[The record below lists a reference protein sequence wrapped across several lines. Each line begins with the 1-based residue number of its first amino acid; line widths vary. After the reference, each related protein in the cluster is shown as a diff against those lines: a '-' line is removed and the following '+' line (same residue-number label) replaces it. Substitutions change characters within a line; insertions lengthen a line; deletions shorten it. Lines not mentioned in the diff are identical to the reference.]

1 MNQLLSILLNLRLM
15 LSRIIYF
22 VIILTFVSV
31 NALNGDDELTFFKQ
45 RIEPVLEQHCYS
57 CHSAAADSIKGGLRL
72 DTKSTIRRGGE
83 SGPAVVPGNVD
94 ESLLITALRYE
105 GLEMPPKEQLP
116 NEVID
121 DFIKWIEAGAVDSR
135 LVAKSEAQRR
145 EKAKS
150 HWAFQPIERPV
161 VPTIKNQWIRN
172 EIDQFVLS
180 KLQDEDVEPSPEADP
195 RTLIRRLFLDL
206 IGLPPTPQQVQAFLD
221 DPGEENYQKTVSDLL
236 DSPHYGERWGRY
248 WLDMARYADSNGYE
262 ADLPRPHAWRW
273 RDWVI
278 NSLNQ
283 GMPFDQFTI
292 EQLAGDLL
300 PNSGL
305 EQRVAT
311 GFNRNTLVNTEG
323 GVDREEDRVKRTVDR
338 TNTVGKVWLGLT
350 LGCTQCHSHKYDPIT
365 QHEYYSMYAFFN
377 SMAEPDIP
385 APTPQQVAEFEV
397 ELARHEKQHQQKLRA
412 VRDYRSDSMSQWEKQ
427 LRKQLNP
434 DTQTDPDCVKNQS
447 DKTWDIVN
455 PLSLSAT
462 SGSQFFVEDDLAV
475 FVKGPNDQEDT
486 YTIVSETRL
495 SAITAI
501 RLEVL
506 ADDRLGAKGPGL
518 AGNGNF
524 VLSSLRVYVEPVS
537 DNDARNMGQRIRLKN
552 ARADFSQGGRQVTS
566 VIGDDPA
573 DGWAIYPD
581 VGVDHYA
588 VFELREVINAVGGDE
603 PVRITIQ
610 MDHQTHKDHNI
621 GKFRLSFTT
630 HKHPVPDGLA
640 TTAFSDLLASDV
652 DTRRGEDVIRLVK
665 YFDYHEAELDKL
677 IAAVKT
683 HEETYPRSPLME
695 IKAQVVMEMPNP
707 RTTQVHIRGSFLD
720 KGDQVTRKTPAIL
733 PEIKT
738 GTGEPSRL
746 DLAKWLVSSE
756 NPLTARVTVN
766 RIWQQHFGRGI
777 VVSDDDFG
785 TQGELPTHPQ
795 LLDWLAAEFRETGW
809 NMKRLHRLIVTSA
822 TWRQSSFA
830 RPNLGQRDPYNSW
843 LARQNRL
850 RVEAEIIR
858 DLALSASGLIYHKIG
873 GRSVYPPQPA
883 DLVKL
888 GFQTSLSW
896 PENKDQNRY
905 RRGMYTFFQRT
916 VPYPMLIEFD
926 AADSNA
932 ACTRRERS
940 NTPLQALTLW
950 NDPVFVECAQ
960 NLATRLLKE
969 VPAVEGNAANVIE
982 RRIRLAYEL
991 CFSRP
996 PSEDELQVVGRLY
1009 KEAAGKQA
1017 VQSDPAAAFAIAR
1030 VLLNLDE
1037 FITRE

>member
-1 MNQLLSILLNLRLM
+1 M
-15 LSRIIYF
+15 LS
-22 VIILTFVSV
+22 LVSMSLLK
-31 NALNGDDELTFFKQ
+31 ADEKLLFFKQ
-45 RIEPVLEQHCYS
+45 RIEPVLEEHCYS
-57 CHSAAADSIKGGLRL
+57 CHSAAANSIKGGLRL
-72 DTKSTIRRGGE
+72 DTRSAIRRGGE
-83 SGPAVVPGNVD
+83 SGPAVVPGKVE
-94 ESLLITALRYE
+94 ESLLLAALRYE
-105 GLEMPPKEQLP
+105 GLEMPPNAQLP
-116 NEVID
+116 NEVIQ
-121 DFIKWIEAGAVDSR
+121 DFIKWIESGAVDSR
-135 LVAKSEAQRR
+135 LVAKSEAERR

-150 HWAFQPIERPV
+150 HWAFQRIERPV
-161 VPTIKNQWIRN
+161 VPASNSRWIRN
-172 EIDQFVLS
+172 DVDQFILS
-180 KLQDEDVEPSPEADP
+180 KLRAEEVKPSPEADP

-206 IGLPPTPQQVQAFLD
+206 IGLPPTPQETQAFLD
-221 DPGEENYQKTVSDLL
+221 DPSEANYQKTVSDLL
-236 DSPHYGERWGRY
+236 GSPHYGERWGRY

-262 ADLPRPHAWRW
+262 ADRPRPHAWRW

-278 NSLNQ
+278 NSLNDS
-283 GMPFDQFTI
+283 MPFDQFTI

-300 PNSGL
+300 PNATL

-365 QHEYYSMYAFFN
+365 QHEYYGMYAFFN
-377 SMAEPDIP
+377 SLAEPDIP
-385 APTPQQVAEFEV
+385 APTPEQLSEFEI
-397 ELARHEKQHQQKLRA
+397 EFARHQARHQQNLHA
-412 VRDYRSDSMSQWEKQ
+412 VRDYRSEKMSQWEQ
-427 LRKQLNP
+427 DLSEQLNSAIEA
-434 DTQTDPDCVKNQS
+434 DPDRVDNRF
-447 DKTWDIVN
+447 DKTWELVN

-486 YTIVSETRL
+486 YTIVTETSL
-495 SAITAI
+495 SGITAI

-506 ADDRLGAKGPGL
+506 ADERLAAKGPGL

-537 DNDARNMGQRIRLKN
+537 DNDDRNMGQRIRLKT

-588 VFELREVINAVGGDE
+588 VFELREKINPVGDSE

-630 HKHPVPDGLA
+630 HKHPVPDGLE
-640 TTAFSDLLASDV
+640 TTAFSDLLSSDIN
-652 DTRRGEDVIRLVK
+652 TRRGEDVIRLVK
-665 YFDYHEAELDKL
+665 YFGYRETELDKL
-677 IAAVKT
+677 IDAVKS
-683 HEETYPRSPLME
+683 HQESFPRSPKIE

-707 RTTQVHIRGSFLD
+707 RTTQVHVRGSFLD
-720 KGDQVTRKTPAIL
+720 KGDLVTRTTPSIL
-733 PEIKT
+733 PELVT
-738 GTGEPSRL
+738 GNREPSRL
-746 DLAKWLVSSE
+746 DLARWLVSSE
-756 NPLTARVTVN
+756 NPLTARVIVN

-785 TQGELPTHPQ
+785 TQGEPPTHPE

-809 NMKRLHRLIVTSA
+809 NMKQLHRLIVTSA
-822 TWRQSSFA
+822 TWRQSSFS
-830 RPNLGQRDPYNSW
+830 RPELKERDPYNSW

-858 DLALSASGLIYHKIG
+858 DMALSASGLIFHKIG

-896 PENKDQNRY
+896 PENQDQNRY
-905 RRGMYTFFQRT
+905 RRGIYTFFQRT

-960 NLATRLLKE
+960 HLGARLLKE
-969 VPAVEGNAANVIE
+969 VPADGDNAVNVIE
-982 RRIRLAYEL
+982 KRIRLAYEL

-996 PSEDELQVVGRLY
+996 PSKEELQVVGRLY
-1009 KEAAGKQA
+1009 KEAADKDG
-1017 VQSDPAAAFAIAR
+1017 VQTDLVAAFAVAR

>member
-1 MNQLLSILLNLRLM
+1 M
-15 LSRIIYF
+15 LSLISMS
-22 VIILTFVSV
+22 LLK
-31 NALNGDDELTFFKQ
+31 ADEKLLFFKQ
-45 RIEPVLEQHCYS
+45 RIEPVLEEHCYS
-57 CHSAAADSIKGGLRL
+57 CHSAAANSIKGGLRL
-72 DTKSTIRRGGE
+72 DTRSAIRRGGE
-83 SGPAVVPGNVD
+83 SGPAVVPGKVE
-94 ESLLITALRYE
+94 ESLLLAALRYE
-105 GLEMPPKEQLP
+105 GLEMPPNAKLP
-116 NEVID
+116 NEVIQ
-121 DFIKWIEAGAVDSR
+121 DFIKWIESGAVDSR
-135 LVAKSEAQRR
+135 LVAKSEAERR

-150 HWAFQPIERPV
+150 HWAFQRIERPV
-161 VPTIKNQWIRN
+161 VPASNSRWIRN
-172 EIDQFVLS
+172 DVDQFILS
-180 KLQDEDVEPSPEADP
+180 KLRAEEVKPSPEADP

-206 IGLPPTPQQVQAFLD
+206 IGLPPTPQETQAFLD
-221 DPGEENYQKTVSDLL
+221 DPSEANYQKTVSDLL
-236 DSPHYGERWGRY
+236 GSPHYGERWGRY

-262 ADLPRPHAWRW
+262 ADRPRPHAWRW

-278 NSLNQ
+278 NSLNDS
-283 GMPFDQFTI
+283 MPFDQFTI

-300 PNSGL
+300 PNATL

-365 QHEYYSMYAFFN
+365 QHEYYGMYAFFN
-377 SMAEPDIP
+377 SLAEPDIP
-385 APTPQQVAEFEV
+385 APTPEQLADFEIEF
-397 ELARHEKQHQQKLRA
+397 ARHQAQHQQNLHA
-412 VRDYRSDSMSQWEKQ
+412 VRDYRSEKMSQWEQ
-427 LRKQLNP
+427 DLSEQLNSAIEA
-434 DTQTDPDCVKNQS
+434 DPDRVDNRF
-447 DKTWDIVN
+447 DKTWELVN

-486 YTIVSETRL
+486 YTIVTETSL
-495 SAITAI
+495 SGITAI

-506 ADDRLGAKGPGL
+506 ADERLAAKGPGL

-537 DNDARNMGQRIRLKN
+537 DNDDRNMGQRIRLKT

-588 VFELREVINAVGGDE
+588 VFELREKINSVGDSE

-621 GKFRLSFTT
+621 GKFRLSFST
-630 HKHPVPDGLA
+630 HKHPVPDGLE
-640 TTAFSDLLASDV
+640 TTAFSDLLSSDIN
-652 DTRRGEDVIRLVK
+652 TRRGEDVIRLVK
-665 YFDYHEAELDKL
+665 YFGYRETELDKL
-677 IAAVKT
+677 IDAVKS
-683 HEETYPRSPLME
+683 HQESFPRSPKIE

-707 RTTQVHIRGSFLD
+707 RTTQVHVRGSFLD
-720 KGDQVTRKTPAIL
+720 KGDLVTRTTPSIL
-733 PEIKT
+733 PELVT
-738 GTGEPSRL
+738 GNREPSRL

-756 NPLTARVTVN
+756 NPLTARVIVN

-785 TQGELPTHPQ
+785 TQGEPPTHPE

-809 NMKRLHRLIVTSA
+809 NMKQLHRLIVTSA
-822 TWRQSSFA
+822 TWRQSSFS
-830 RPNLGQRDPYNSW
+830 RPELKERDPYNSW

-858 DLALSASGLIYHKIG
+858 DMALSASGLIFHKIG

-896 PENKDQNRY
+896 PENQDQNRY
-905 RRGMYTFFQRT
+905 RRGIYTFFQRT

-960 NLATRLLKE
+960 HLGARLLKE
-969 VPAVEGNAANVIE
+969 VPADEDNAVNVIE
-982 RRIRLAYEL
+982 KRIRLAYEL

-996 PSEDELQVVGRLY
+996 PSKEELQVVGRLY
-1009 KEAAGKQA
+1009 KEAADKDG
-1017 VQSDPAAAFAIAR
+1017 VQTDLVAAFAVAR

>member
-1 MNQLLSILLNLRLM
+1 M
-15 LSRIIYF
+15 LSLISMS
-22 VIILTFVSV
+22 LLK
-31 NALNGDDELTFFKQ
+31 ADEKLLFFKQ
-45 RIEPVLEQHCYS
+45 RIEPVLEEHCYS
-57 CHSAAADSIKGGLRL
+57 CHSAAANSIKGGLRL
-72 DTKSTIRRGGE
+72 DTRSAIRRGGE
-83 SGPAVVPGNVD
+83 SGPAVVPGKVE
-94 ESLLITALRYE
+94 ESLLLAALRYE
-105 GLEMPPKEQLP
+105 GLEMPPNAKLP
-116 NEVID
+116 NEVIQ
-121 DFIKWIEAGAVDSR
+121 DFIKWIESGAVDSR
-135 LVAKSEAQRR
+135 LVAKSEAERR

-150 HWAFQPIERPV
+150 HWAFQRIERPV
-161 VPTIKNQWIRN
+161 VPASNSRWIRN
-172 EIDQFVLS
+172 DVDQFILS
-180 KLQDEDVEPSPEADP
+180 KLRAEEVKPSPEADP
-195 RTLIRRLFLDL
+195 RTLIRRLFMDL
-206 IGLPPTPQQVQAFLD
+206 IGLPPTPQETQAFLD
-221 DPGEENYQKTVSDLL
+221 DPSEANYQKTVSDLL
-236 DSPHYGERWGRY
+236 GSPHYGERWGRY

-262 ADLPRPHAWRW
+262 ADRPRPHAWRW

-278 NSLNQ
+278 NSLNDS
-283 GMPFDQFTI
+283 MPFDQFTI

-300 PNSGL
+300 PNATL

-365 QHEYYSMYAFFN
+365 QHEYYGMYAFFN
-377 SMAEPDIP
+377 SLAEPDIP
-385 APTPQQVAEFEV
+385 APTPEQLADFEIEF
-397 ELARHEKQHQQKLRA
+397 ARHQAQHQQNLHA
-412 VRDYRSDSMSQWEKQ
+412 VRDYRSEKMSQWEQ
-427 LRKQLNP
+427 DLSEQLNSAIEA
-434 DTQTDPDCVKNQS
+434 DPARVDNRF
-447 DKTWDIVN
+447 DKTWELVN

-486 YTIVSETRL
+486 YTIVTETSL
-495 SAITAI
+495 SGITAI

-506 ADDRLGAKGPGL
+506 ADERLAAKGPGL

-537 DNDARNMGQRIRLKN
+537 DNDDRNMGQRIRLKT

-588 VFELREVINAVGGDE
+588 VFELREKINSVGDSE

-630 HKHPVPDGLA
+630 HKHPVPDGLE
-640 TTAFSDLLASDV
+640 TTAFSDLLSSDIN
-652 DTRRGEDVIRLVK
+652 TRRGEDVIRLVK
-665 YFDYHEAELDKL
+665 YFGYRETELDKL
-677 IAAVKT
+677 IDAVKS
-683 HEETYPRSPLME
+683 HQESFPRSPKIE

-707 RTTQVHIRGSFLD
+707 RTTQVHVRGSFLD
-720 KGDQVTRKTPAIL
+720 KGDLVTRTTPSIL
-733 PEIKT
+733 PELVT
-738 GTGEPSRL
+738 GNREPSRL

-756 NPLTARVTVN
+756 NPLTARVIVN

-785 TQGELPTHPQ
+785 TQGEPPTHPE

-809 NMKRLHRLIVTSA
+809 NMKQLHRLIVTSA
-822 TWRQSSFA
+822 TWRQSSFS
-830 RPNLGQRDPYNSW
+830 RPELKERDPYNSW

-858 DLALSASGLIYHKIG
+858 DMALSASGLIFHKIG

-896 PENKDQNRY
+896 PENQDQNRY
-905 RRGMYTFFQRT
+905 RRGIYTFFQRT

-960 NLATRLLKE
+960 HLGARLLKE
-969 VPAVEGNAANVIE
+969 VPADEDNAVNVIE
-982 RRIRLAYEL
+982 KRIRLAYEL

-996 PSEDELQVVGRLY
+996 PSKEELQVVGRLY
-1009 KEAAGKQA
+1009 KEAADKDG
-1017 VQSDPAAAFAIAR
+1017 VQTDLVAAFAVAR

>member
-1 MNQLLSILLNLRLM
+1 M
-15 LSRIIYF
+15 LSLISMS
-22 VIILTFVSV
+22 LLK
-31 NALNGDDELTFFKQ
+31 ADEKLLFFKQ
-45 RIEPVLEQHCYS
+45 RIEPVLEEHCYT
-57 CHSAAADSIKGGLRL
+57 CHSAAANSIKGGLRL
-72 DTKSTIRRGGE
+72 DTRSAIRRGGE
-83 SGPAVVPGNVD
+83 SGPAVVPGKVE
-94 ESLLITALRYE
+94 ESLLLAALRYE
-105 GLEMPPKEQLP
+105 GLEMPPNAKLP
-116 NEVID
+116 NEVIQ
-121 DFIKWIEAGAVDSR
+121 DFIKWIESGAVDSR
-135 LVAKSEAQRR
+135 LVAKSEAERR

-150 HWAFQPIERPV
+150 HWAFQRIERPV
-161 VPTIKNQWIRN
+161 VPASNSRWIRN
-172 EIDQFVLS
+172 DVDQFILS
-180 KLQDEDVEPSPEADP
+180 KLRAEEVKPSPEADP

-206 IGLPPTPQQVQAFLD
+206 IGLPPTPQETQAFLD
-221 DPGEENYQKTVSDLL
+221 DPSEANYQKTVSDLL
-236 DSPHYGERWGRY
+236 GSPHYGERWGRY

-262 ADLPRPHAWRW
+262 ADRPRPHAWRW

-278 NSLNQ
+278 NSLNDS
-283 GMPFDQFTI
+283 MPFDQFTI

-300 PNSGL
+300 PNATL

-365 QHEYYSMYAFFN
+365 QHEYYGMYAFFN
-377 SMAEPDIP
+377 SLAEPDIP
-385 APTPQQVAEFEV
+385 APTPEQLSEFEI
-397 ELARHEKQHQQKLRA
+397 EFARHQARHQQNLHA
-412 VRDYRSDSMSQWEKQ
+412 VRDYRSEKMSQWEQ
-427 LRKQLNP
+427 DLSEQLNS
-434 DTQTDPDCVKNQS
+434 TIEADPDRVDNRF
-447 DKTWDIVN
+447 DKTWELVN

-486 YTIVSETRL
+486 YTIVTETSL
-495 SAITAI
+495 SGITAI

-506 ADDRLGAKGPGL
+506 ADERLAAKGPGL

-537 DNDARNMGQRIRLKN
+537 DNDDRNMGQRIRLKT

-588 VFELREVINAVGGDE
+588 VFELREKINSVGDSE

-630 HKHPVPDGLA
+630 HKHPVPDGLE
-640 TTAFSDLLASDV
+640 TTAFSDLLSSDINN
-652 DTRRGEDVIRLVK
+652 RRGEDVIRLVK
-665 YFDYHEAELDKL
+665 YFGYRETELDKL
-677 IAAVKT
+677 IDAVKS
-683 HEETYPRSPLME
+683 HQESFPRSPKIE

-707 RTTQVHIRGSFLD
+707 RTTQVHVRGSFLD
-720 KGDQVTRKTPAIL
+720 KGDLVTRTTPSIL
-733 PEIKT
+733 PELVT
-738 GTGEPSRL
+738 GNREPSRL

-756 NPLTARVTVN
+756 NPLTARVIVN

-785 TQGELPTHPQ
+785 TQGEPPTHPE

-809 NMKRLHRLIVTSA
+809 NMKQLHRLIVTSA
-822 TWRQSSFA
+822 TWRQSSFS
-830 RPNLGQRDPYNSW
+830 RPELKERDPYNSW

-858 DLALSASGLIYHKIG
+858 DMALSASGLIFHKIG

-896 PENKDQNRY
+896 PENQDQNRY
-905 RRGMYTFFQRT
+905 RRGIYTFFQRT

-960 NLATRLLKE
+960 HLGARLLKE
-969 VPAVEGNAANVIE
+969 VPADEDNAVNVIE
-982 RRIRLAYEL
+982 KRIRLAYEL

-996 PSEDELQVVGRLY
+996 PSKEELQVVGRLY
-1009 KEAAGKQA
+1009 KEAADKDG
-1017 VQSDPAAAFAIAR
+1017 VQTDLVAAFAVAR

>member
-1 MNQLLSILLNLRLM
+1 M
-15 LSRIIYF
+15 LSLISMS
-22 VIILTFVSV
+22 LLK
-31 NALNGDDELTFFKQ
+31 ADEKLLFFKQ
-45 RIEPVLEQHCYS
+45 RIEPVLEEHCYS
-57 CHSAAADSIKGGLRL
+57 CHSAAANSIKGGLRL
-72 DTKSTIRRGGE
+72 DTRSAIRRGGE
-83 SGPAVVPGNVD
+83 SGPAVVPGKVE
-94 ESLLITALRYE
+94 ESLLLAALRYE
-105 GLEMPPKEQLP
+105 GLEMPPNAQLP
-116 NEVID
+116 NEVIQ
-121 DFIKWIEAGAVDSR
+121 DFIKWIESGAVDSR
-135 LVAKSEAQRR
+135 LVAKSEAERR

-150 HWAFQPIERPV
+150 HWAFQRIERPV
-161 VPTIKNQWIRN
+161 VPASNSRWIRN
-172 EIDQFVLS
+172 DVDQFILS
-180 KLQDEDVEPSPEADP
+180 KLRAEEVKPSPEADP

-206 IGLPPTPQQVQAFLD
+206 IGLPPTPQETQAFLD
-221 DPGEENYQKTVSDLL
+221 DPSEANYQKTVSDLL
-236 DSPHYGERWGRY
+236 GSPHYGERWGRY

-262 ADLPRPHAWRW
+262 ADRPRPHAWRW

-278 NSLNQ
+278 NSLNDS
-283 GMPFDQFTI
+283 MPFDQFTI

-300 PNSGL
+300 PNATL

-365 QHEYYSMYAFFN
+365 QHEYYGMYAFFN
-377 SMAEPDIP
+377 SLAEPDIP
-385 APTPQQVAEFEV
+385 APTPEQLSEFEI
-397 ELARHEKQHQQKLRA
+397 EFARHQARHQQNLHA
-412 VRDYRSDSMSQWEKQ
+412 VRDYRSEKMSQWEQ
-427 LRKQLNP
+427 DLSEQLNSAIEA
-434 DTQTDPDCVKNQS
+434 DPDRVDNRF
-447 DKTWDIVN
+447 DKTWELVN

-486 YTIVSETRL
+486 YTIVTETSL
-495 SAITAI
+495 SGITAI

-506 ADDRLGAKGPGL
+506 ADERLAAKGPGL

-537 DNDARNMGQRIRLKN
+537 DNDDRNMGQRIRLKT

-588 VFELREVINAVGGDE
+588 VFELREKINPVGDSE

-630 HKHPVPDGLA
+630 HKHPVPDGLE
-640 TTAFSDLLASDV
+640 TTAFSDLLSSDIN
-652 DTRRGEDVIRLVK
+652 TRRGEDVIRLVK
-665 YFDYHEAELDKL
+665 YFGYRETELDKL
-677 IAAVKT
+677 IDAVKS
-683 HEETYPRSPLME
+683 HQESFPRSPKIE

-707 RTTQVHIRGSFLD
+707 RTTQVHVRGSFLD
-720 KGDQVTRKTPAIL
+720 KGDLVTRTTPSIL
-733 PEIKT
+733 PELVT
-738 GTGEPSRL
+738 GNREPSRL
-746 DLAKWLVSSE
+746 DLARWLVSSE
-756 NPLTARVTVN
+756 NPLTARVIVN

-785 TQGELPTHPQ
+785 TQGEPPTHPE

-809 NMKRLHRLIVTSA
+809 NMKQLHRLIVTSA
-822 TWRQSSFA
+822 TWRQSSFS
-830 RPNLGQRDPYNSW
+830 RPELKERDPYNSW

-858 DLALSASGLIYHKIG
+858 DMALSASGLIFHKIG

-896 PENKDQNRY
+896 PENQDQNRY
-905 RRGMYTFFQRT
+905 RRGIYTFFQRT

-960 NLATRLLKE
+960 HLGARLLKE
-969 VPAVEGNAANVIE
+969 VPADGDNAVNVIE
-982 RRIRLAYEL
+982 KRIRLAYEL

-996 PSEDELQVVGRLY
+996 PSKEELQVVGRLY
-1009 KEAAGKQA
+1009 KEAADKDG
-1017 VQSDPAAAFAIAR
+1017 VQTDLVAAFAVAR

>member
-1 MNQLLSILLNLRLM
+1 M
-15 LSRIIYF
+15 LSLISMS
-22 VIILTFVSV
+22 LLK
-31 NALNGDDELTFFKQ
+31 ADEKLLFFKQ
-45 RIEPVLEQHCYS
+45 RIEPVLEEHCYS
-57 CHSAAADSIKGGLRL
+57 CHSAAANSIKGGLRL
-72 DTKSTIRRGGE
+72 DTRSAIRRGGE
-83 SGPAVVPGNVD
+83 SGPAVVPGKVE
-94 ESLLITALRYE
+94 ESLLLAALRYE
-105 GLEMPPKEQLP
+105 GLEMPPNAKLP
-116 NEVID
+116 NEVIQ
-121 DFIKWIEAGAVDSR
+121 DFIKWIESGAVDSR
-135 LVAKSEAQRR
+135 LVAKSEAERR

-150 HWAFQPIERPV
+150 HWAFQRIERPV
-161 VPTIKNQWIRN
+161 VPASNSRWIRN
-172 EIDQFVLS
+172 DVDQFILS
-180 KLQDEDVEPSPEADP
+180 KLRAEEVKPSPEADP

-206 IGLPPTPQQVQAFLD
+206 IGLPPTPQETQAFLD
-221 DPGEENYQKTVSDLL
+221 DPSEANYQKTVSDLL
-236 DSPHYGERWGRY
+236 GSPHYGERWGRY

-262 ADLPRPHAWRW
+262 ADRPRPHAWRW

-278 NSLNQ
+278 NSLNDS
-283 GMPFDQFTI
+283 MPFDQFTI

-300 PNSGL
+300 PNATL

-365 QHEYYSMYAFFN
+365 QHEYYGMYAFFN
-377 SMAEPDIP
+377 SLAEPDIP
-385 APTPQQVAEFEV
+385 APTPEQLADFEIEF
-397 ELARHEKQHQQKLRA
+397 ARHQAQHQQNLHA
-412 VRDYRSDSMSQWEKQ
+412 VRDYRSEKMSQWEQ
-427 LRKQLNP
+427 DLSEQLNSAIEA
-434 DTQTDPDCVKNQS
+434 DPDGVDNRF
-447 DKTWDIVN
+447 DKTWELVN

-486 YTIVSETRL
+486 YTIVTETSL
-495 SAITAI
+495 SGITAI

-506 ADDRLGAKGPGL
+506 ADERLAAKGPGL

-537 DNDARNMGQRIRLKN
+537 DNDDRNMGQRIRLKT

-588 VFELREVINAVGGDE
+588 VFELREKINSVGDSE

-630 HKHPVPDGLA
+630 HKHPVPDGLE
-640 TTAFSDLLASDV
+640 TTAFSDLLSSDINN
-652 DTRRGEDVIRLVK
+652 RRGEDVIRLVK
-665 YFDYHEAELDKL
+665 YFGYRETELDKL
-677 IAAVKT
+677 IDAVKS
-683 HEETYPRSPLME
+683 HQESFPRSPKIE

-707 RTTQVHIRGSFLD
+707 RTTQVHVRGSFLD
-720 KGDQVTRKTPAIL
+720 KGDLVTRTTPSIL
-733 PEIKT
+733 PELVT
-738 GTGEPSRL
+738 GNREPSRL

-756 NPLTARVTVN
+756 NPLTARVIVN

-785 TQGELPTHPQ
+785 TQGEPPTHPE

-809 NMKRLHRLIVTSA
+809 NMKQLHRLIVTSA
-822 TWRQSSFA
+822 TWRQSSFS
-830 RPNLGQRDPYNSW
+830 RPELKERDPYNSW

-858 DLALSASGLIYHKIG
+858 DMALSASGLIFHKIG

-896 PENKDQNRY
+896 PENQDQNRY
-905 RRGMYTFFQRT
+905 RRGIYTFFQRT

-960 NLATRLLKE
+960 HLGARLLKE
-969 VPAVEGNAANVIE
+969 VPADEDNAVNVIE
-982 RRIRLAYEL
+982 KRIRLAYEL

-996 PSEDELQVVGRLY
+996 PSKEELQVVGRLY
-1009 KEAAGKQA
+1009 KEAADKDG
-1017 VQSDPAAAFAIAR
+1017 VQTDLVAAFAVAR

>member
-1 MNQLLSILLNLRLM
+1 M
-15 LSRIIYF
+15 LS
-22 VIILTFVSV
+22 LVSMSLLK
-31 NALNGDDELTFFKQ
+31 ADEKLLFFKQ
-45 RIEPVLEQHCYS
+45 RIEPVLEEHCYS
-57 CHSAAADSIKGGLRL
+57 CHSAAANSIKGGLRL
-72 DTKSTIRRGGE
+72 DTRSAIRRGGE
-83 SGPAVVPGNVD
+83 SGPAVVPGKVE
-94 ESLLITALRYE
+94 ESLLLAALRYE
-105 GLEMPPKEQLP
+105 RLEMPPNAKLP
-116 NEVID
+116 NEVIQ
-121 DFIKWIEAGAVDSR
+121 DFIKWIESGAVDSR
-135 LVAKSEAQRR
+135 LVAKSEAERR

-150 HWAFQPIERPV
+150 HWAFQRIERPV
-161 VPTIKNQWIRN
+161 VPASNSRWIRN
-172 EIDQFVLS
+172 DVDQFILS
-180 KLQDEDVEPSPEADP
+180 KLRAEEVKPSPEADP

-206 IGLPPTPQQVQAFLD
+206 IGLPPTPQETQAFLD
-221 DPGEENYQKTVSDLL
+221 DPSEANYQKTVSDLL
-236 DSPHYGERWGRY
+236 GSPHYGERWGRY

-262 ADLPRPHAWRW
+262 ADRPRPHAWRW

-278 NSLNQ
+278 NSLNDS
-283 GMPFDQFTI
+283 MPFDQFTI

-300 PNSGL
+300 PNATL

-323 GVDREEDRVKRTVDR
+323 GVAREEDRVKRTVDR

-365 QHEYYSMYAFFN
+365 QHEYYGMYAFFN
-377 SMAEPDIP
+377 SLAEPDIP
-385 APTPQQVAEFEV
+385 APTPEQLADFEIEF
-397 ELARHEKQHQQKLRA
+397 ARHQAQHQQNLHA
-412 VRDYRSDSMSQWEKQ
+412 VRDYRSEKMSQWEQ
-427 LRKQLNP
+427 DLSEQLNSAIEA
-434 DTQTDPDCVKNQS
+434 DPDRVDNRF
-447 DKTWDIVN
+447 DKTWELVN

-475 FVKGPNDQEDT
+475 FVNGPNDQEAT
-486 YTIVSETRL
+486 YPIVTETSL
-495 SAITAI
+495 SGITAI

-506 ADDRLGAKGPGL
+506 ADERLAAKGPGL

-537 DNDARNMGQRIRLKN
+537 DNDDRNMGQRIRLKT

-588 VFELREVINAVGGDE
+588 VFELREKINSVGDSE

-630 HKHPVPDGLA
+630 HKHPVPDGLE
-640 TTAFSDLLASDV
+640 TTAFSDLLSSDIN
-652 DTRRGEDVIRLVK
+652 TRRGEDVIRLVK
-665 YFDYHEAELDKL
+665 YFGYRETELDKL
-677 IAAVKT
+677 IDAVKS
-683 HEETYPRSPLME
+683 HQESFPRSPKIE

-707 RTTQVHIRGSFLD
+707 RTTQVHVRGSFLD
-720 KGDQVTRKTPAIL
+720 KGDLVTRTTPSIL
-733 PEIKT
+733 PELVT
-738 GTGEPSRL
+738 GNREPSRL

-756 NPLTARVTVN
+756 NPLTARVIVN

-785 TQGELPTHPQ
+785 TQGEPPTHPE

-809 NMKRLHRLIVTSA
+809 NMKQLHRLIVTSA
-822 TWRQSSFA
+822 TWRQSSFS
-830 RPNLGQRDPYNSW
+830 RPELKERDPYNSW

-858 DLALSASGLIYHKIG
+858 DMALSASGLIFHKIG

-896 PENKDQNRY
+896 PENQDQNRY
-905 RRGMYTFFQRT
+905 RRGIYTFFQRT

-960 NLATRLLKE
+960 HLGARLLKE
-969 VPAVEGNAANVIE
+969 VPADEDNAVNVIE
-982 RRIRLAYEL
+982 KRIRLAYEL

-996 PSEDELQVVGRLY
+996 PSKEELQVVGRLY
-1009 KEAAGKQA
+1009 KEAADKDG
-1017 VQSDPAAAFAIAR
+1017 VQTALVAAFAVAR

>member
-1 MNQLLSILLNLRLM
+1 M
-15 LSRIIYF
+15 LSLISMS
-22 VIILTFVSV
+22 LLK
-31 NALNGDDELTFFKQ
+31 ADEKLLFFKQ
-45 RIEPVLEQHCYS
+45 RIEPVLEEHCYS
-57 CHSAAADSIKGGLRL
+57 CHSAAANSIKGGLRL
-72 DTKSTIRRGGE
+72 DTRSAIRRGGE
-83 SGPAVVPGNVD
+83 SGPAVVPGKVE
-94 ESLLITALRYE
+94 ESLLLAALRYE
-105 GLEMPPKEQLP
+105 GLEMPPNAKLP
-116 NEVID
+116 NEVIQ
-121 DFIKWIEAGAVDSR
+121 DFIKWIESGAVDSR
-135 LVAKSEAQRR
+135 LVAKSEAERR

-150 HWAFQPIERPV
+150 HWAFQRIERPV
-161 VPTIKNQWIRN
+161 VPASNSRWIRN
-172 EIDQFVLS
+172 DVDQFILS
-180 KLQDEDVEPSPEADP
+180 KLRAEEVKPSPEADP

-206 IGLPPTPQQVQAFLD
+206 IGLPPTPQETQAFLD
-221 DPGEENYQKTVSDLL
+221 DPSEANYQKTVSDLL
-236 DSPHYGERWGRY
+236 GSPHYGERWGRY

-262 ADLPRPHAWRW
+262 ADRPRPHAWRW

-278 NSLNQ
+278 NSLNDS
-283 GMPFDQFTI
+283 MPFDQFTI

-300 PNSGL
+300 PNATL

-365 QHEYYSMYAFFN
+365 QHEYYGMYAFFN
-377 SMAEPDIP
+377 SLAEPDIP
-385 APTPQQVAEFEV
+385 APTPEQLADFEIEF
-397 ELARHEKQHQQKLRA
+397 ARHQAQHQQNLHA
-412 VRDYRSDSMSQWEKQ
+412 VRDYRSEKMSQWEQ
-427 LRKQLNP
+427 DLSEQLNSAIEA
-434 DTQTDPDCVKNQS
+434 DPDRVDNRF
-447 DKTWDIVN
+447 DKTWELVN

-486 YTIVSETRL
+486 YTIVTETSL
-495 SAITAI
+495 SGITAI

-506 ADDRLGAKGPGL
+506 ADERLAAKGPGL

-537 DNDARNMGQRIRLKN
+537 DNDDRNMGQRIRLKT

-588 VFELREVINAVGGDE
+588 VFELREKINSVGDSE

-630 HKHPVPDGLA
+630 HKHPVPDGLE
-640 TTAFSDLLASDV
+640 TTAFSDLLSSDINN
-652 DTRRGEDVIRLVK
+652 RRGEDVIRLVK
-665 YFDYHEAELDKL
+665 YFGYRETELDKL
-677 IAAVKT
+677 IDAVKS
-683 HEETYPRSPLME
+683 HQESFPRSPKIE

-707 RTTQVHIRGSFLD
+707 RTTQVHVRGSFLD
-720 KGDQVTRKTPAIL
+720 KGDLVTRTTPSIL
-733 PEIKT
+733 PELVT
-738 GTGEPSRL
+738 GNREPSRL

-756 NPLTARVTVN
+756 NPLTARVIVN

-785 TQGELPTHPQ
+785 TQGEPPTHPE

-809 NMKRLHRLIVTSA
+809 NMKQLHRLIVTSA
-822 TWRQSSFA
+822 TWRQSSFS
-830 RPNLGQRDPYNSW
+830 RPELKERDPYNSW

-858 DLALSASGLIYHKIG
+858 DMALSASGLIFHKMG

-896 PENKDQNRY
+896 PENQDQNRY
-905 RRGMYTFFQRT
+905 RRGIYTFFQRT

-960 NLATRLLKE
+960 HLGARLLKE
-969 VPAVEGNAANVIE
+969 VPADEDNAVNVIE
-982 RRIRLAYEL
+982 KRIRLAYEL

-996 PSEDELQVVGRLY
+996 PSKEELQVVGRLY
-1009 KEAAGKQA
+1009 KEAADKDG
-1017 VQSDPAAAFAIAR
+1017 VQTDLVAAFAVAR

>member
-1 MNQLLSILLNLRLM
+1 M
-15 LSRIIYF
+15 LSLISMS
-22 VIILTFVSV
+22 LLK
-31 NALNGDDELTFFKQ
+31 ADEKLLFFKQ
-45 RIEPVLEQHCYS
+45 RIEPVLEEHCYS
-57 CHSAAADSIKGGLRL
+57 CHSAAANSIKGGLRL
-72 DTKSTIRRGGE
+72 DTRSAIRRGGE
-83 SGPAVVPGNVD
+83 SGPAVVPGKVE
-94 ESLLITALRYE
+94 ESLLLAALQYE
-105 GLEMPPKEQLP
+105 GLEMPPNAKLP
-116 NEVID
+116 NEVIQ
-121 DFIKWIEAGAVDSR
+121 DFIKWIESGAVDSR
-135 LVAKSEAQRR
+135 LVAKSEAERR

-150 HWAFQPIERPV
+150 HWAFQRIERPV
-161 VPTIKNQWIRN
+161 VPASNSRWIRN
-172 EIDQFVLS
+172 DVDQFILS
-180 KLQDEDVEPSPEADP
+180 KLRAEEVKPSPEADP

-206 IGLPPTPQQVQAFLD
+206 IGLPPTPQETQAFLD
-221 DPGEENYQKTVSDLL
+221 DPSEANYQKTVSDLL
-236 DSPHYGERWGRY
+236 GSPHYGERWGRY

-262 ADLPRPHAWRW
+262 ADRPRPHAWRW

-278 NSLNQ
+278 NSLNDS
-283 GMPFDQFTI
+283 MPFDQFTI

-300 PNSGL
+300 PNATL

-365 QHEYYSMYAFFN
+365 QHEYYGMYAFFN
-377 SMAEPDIP
+377 SLAEPDIP
-385 APTPQQVAEFEV
+385 APTPEQLSEFEI
-397 ELARHEKQHQQKLRA
+397 EFARHQARHQQNLHA
-412 VRDYRSDSMSQWEKQ
+412 VRDYRSEKMSQWEQ
-427 LRKQLNP
+427 DLSEQLNSAIEA
-434 DTQTDPDCVKNQS
+434 DPDRVDNRF
-447 DKTWDIVN
+447 DKTWELVN

-486 YTIVSETRL
+486 YTIVTETSL
-495 SAITAI
+495 SGITAI

-506 ADDRLGAKGPGL
+506 ADERLAAKGPGL

-537 DNDARNMGQRIRLKN
+537 DNDDRNMGQRIRLKT

-588 VFELREVINAVGGDE
+588 VFELREKINPVGDSE

-630 HKHPVPDGLA
+630 HKHPVPDGLE
-640 TTAFSDLLASDV
+640 TTAFSDLLSSDIN
-652 DTRRGEDVIRLVK
+652 TRRGEDVIRLVK
-665 YFDYHEAELDKL
+665 YFGYRETELDKL
-677 IAAVKT
+677 IDAVKS
-683 HEETYPRSPLME
+683 HQESFPRSPKIE

-707 RTTQVHIRGSFLD
+707 RTTQVHVRGSFLD
-720 KGDQVTRKTPAIL
+720 KGDLVTRTTPSIL
-733 PEIKT
+733 PELVT
-738 GTGEPSRL
+738 GNREPSRL

-756 NPLTARVTVN
+756 NPLTARVIVN

-785 TQGELPTHPQ
+785 TQGEPPTHPE

-809 NMKRLHRLIVTSA
+809 NMKQLHRLIVTSA
-822 TWRQSSFA
+822 TWRQSSFS
-830 RPNLGQRDPYNSW
+830 RPELKERDPYNSW

-858 DLALSASGLIYHKIG
+858 DMALSASGLIFHKIG

-896 PENKDQNRY
+896 PENQDQNRY
-905 RRGMYTFFQRT
+905 RRGIYTFFQRT

-960 NLATRLLKE
+960 HLGARLLKE
-969 VPAVEGNAANVIE
+969 VPADGDNAVNVIE
-982 RRIRLAYEL
+982 KRIRLAYEL

-996 PSEDELQVVGRLY
+996 PSKEELQVVGRLY
-1009 KEAAGKQA
+1009 KEAADKDG
-1017 VQSDPAAAFAIAR
+1017 VQTDLVAAFAVAR

>member
-1 MNQLLSILLNLRLM
+1 M
-15 LSRIIYF
+15 LSLISAD
-22 VIILTFVSV
+22 LLQ
-31 NALNGDDELTFFKQ
+31 ADEELAFFKE
-45 RIEPVLEQHCYS
+45 RIEPVLEKHCYS
-57 CHSAAADSIKGGLRL
+57 CHSAASDSIKGGLRL
-72 DTKSTIRRGGE
+72 DTRSTIRQGGE
-83 SGPAVVPGNVD
+83 SGPAVVPGNID
-94 ESLLITALRYE
+94 GSLLLNALRYE

-116 NEVID
+116 NDVIE
-121 DFIKWIEAGAVDSR
+121 DFVKWIEAGAADSR
-135 LVAKSEAQRR
+135 LVAKSEAERL

-150 HWAFQPIERPV
+150 HWAFQPIKKPA
-161 VPTIKNQWIRN
+161 VPAIKNPWIRN
-172 EIDQFVLS
+172 VIDSFILN
-180 KLQDEDVEPSPEADP
+180 KLQAEGVQPSPEADP
-195 RTLIRRLFLDL
+195 RTLIRRLYLDL
-206 IGLPPTPQQVQAFLD
+206 IGLPPTPQQVRGFLD
-221 DPGEENYQKTVSDLL
+221 DPSEENYQRTVSDLL

-262 ADLPRPHAWRW
+262 ADRPRPHAWRW

-300 PNSGL
+300 PDAGL

-350 LGCTQCHSHKYDPIT
+350 LGCAQCHSHKYDPIT

-377 SMAEPDIP
+377 SLAEPDIP
-385 APTPQQVAEFEV
+385 APTPEQVAEFEV
-397 ELARHEKQHQQKLRA
+397 ELARYEKQYQEKLRA
-412 VRDYRSDSMSQWEKQ
+412 VRDYRSDTMKQWEKQ
-427 LRKQLNP
+427 LRKQLIAEP
-434 DTQTDPDCVKNQS
+434 QTESDCADNQS
-447 DKTWDIVN
+447 EKTWEIVN
-455 PLSLSAT
+455 PLSLAAT
-462 SGSQFFVEDDLAV
+462 SGSHFVVEDDLAV

-486 YTIVSETRL
+486 YTIVTETAL
-495 SAITAI
+495 SGITAL

-506 ADDRLGAKGPGL
+506 ADERLAAKGPGL
-518 AGNGNF
+518 ASNGNF

-537 DNDARNMGQRIRLKN
+537 DTDDRNMGQRIRLKN

-566 VIGDDPA
+566 VLGDDPT
-573 DGWAIYPD
+573 DGWAIYPN

-588 VFELREVINAVGGDE
+588 VFELSESINAVGDGE

-610 MDHQTHKDHNI
+610 MDHQTHQDHNI

-630 HKHPVPDGLA
+630 HKHPVPDGLE
-640 TTAFSDLLASDV
+640 TTAFSDLLSSDV

-665 YFDYHEAELDKL
+665 YFDYHEAEFDKL

-683 HEETYPRSPLME
+683 HEERYPLSPLTQ

-707 RTTQVHIRGSFLD
+707 RQTQVHVRGSFLD
-720 KGDQVTRKTPAIL
+720 KGEQVTRTTPVIL
-733 PEIKT
+733 PQLKT
-738 GTGEPSRL
+738 GTGEPSRF

-785 TQGELPTHPQ
+785 TQGELPTHPL
-795 LLDWLAAEFRETGW
+795 LLDWLAAEFRENGW
-809 NMKRLHRLIVTSA
+809 SMKELHRLIVTSA

-830 RPNLGQRDPYNSW
+830 RPKLAERDPYNSW

-858 DLALSASGLIYHKIG
+858 DLALSASGLIHHEIG
-873 GRSVYPPQPA
+873 GPSVYPPQPA

-905 RRGMYTFFQRT
+905 RRGLYTFFQRT

-960 NLATRLLKE
+960 NLGARLLKE
-969 VPAVEGNAANVIE
+969 VPADDGDAASVIE

-996 PSEDELQVVGRLY
+996 PTDDELQVVERLY
-1009 KEAAGKQA
+1009 KEAAGKQT
-1017 VQSDPAAAFAIAR
+1017 VHSDRAAAFAVAR

>member
-1 MNQLLSILLNLRLM
+1 M
-15 LSRIIYF
+15 LS
-22 VIILTFVSV
+22 LVSMSLLK
-31 NALNGDDELTFFKQ
+31 ADEKLLFFKQ
-45 RIEPVLEQHCYS
+45 RIEPVLEEHCYS
-57 CHSAAADSIKGGLRL
+57 CHSAAANSIKGGLRL
-72 DTKSTIRRGGE
+72 DTRSAIRRGGE
-83 SGPAVVPGNVD
+83 SGPAVVPGKVE
-94 ESLLITALRYE
+94 ESLLLAALRYE
-105 GLEMPPKEQLP
+105 GLEMPPNAKLP
-116 NEVID
+116 NEVIQ
-121 DFIKWIEAGAVDSR
+121 DFIKWIESGAVDSR
-135 LVAKSEAQRR
+135 LVAKSEAERR

-150 HWAFQPIERPV
+150 HWAFQRIERPV
-161 VPTIKNQWIRN
+161 VPASNSRWIRN
-172 EIDQFVLS
+172 DVDQFILS
-180 KLQDEDVEPSPEADP
+180 KLRAEEVKPSPEADP

-206 IGLPPTPQQVQAFLD
+206 IGLPPTPQETQAFLD
-221 DPGEENYQKTVSDLL
+221 DPSEANYQKTVSDLL
-236 DSPHYGERWGRY
+236 GSPHYGERWGRY

-262 ADLPRPHAWRW
+262 ADRPRPHAWRW

-278 NSLNQ
+278 NSLNDS
-283 GMPFDQFTI
+283 MPFDQFTI

-300 PNSGL
+300 PNATL

-365 QHEYYSMYAFFN
+365 QHEYYGMYAFFN
-377 SMAEPDIP
+377 SLAEPDIP
-385 APTPQQVAEFEV
+385 APTPEQLADFEIEF
-397 ELARHEKQHQQKLRA
+397 ARHQAQHQQNLHA
-412 VRDYRSDSMSQWEKQ
+412 VRDYRSEKMSQWEQ
-427 LRKQLNP
+427 DLSEQLNSAIEA
-434 DTQTDPDCVKNQS
+434 DPDRVDNRF
-447 DKTWDIVN
+447 DKTWELVN

-475 FVKGPNDQEDT
+475 FVNGPNDQEDT
-486 YTIVSETRL
+486 YTIVTETSL
-495 SAITAI
+495 SGITAI

-506 ADDRLGAKGPGL
+506 ADERLAAKGPGL

-537 DNDARNMGQRIRLKN
+537 DNDDRNMGQRIRLKT

-588 VFELREVINAVGGDE
+588 VFELREKINSVGDSE

-630 HKHPVPDGLA
+630 HKHPVPDGLE
-640 TTAFSDLLASDV
+640 TTAFSDLLSSDIN
-652 DTRRGEDVIRLVK
+652 TRRGEDVIRLVK
-665 YFDYHEAELDKL
+665 YFGYRETELDKL
-677 IAAVKT
+677 IDAVKS
-683 HEETYPRSPLME
+683 HQESFPRSPKIE

-707 RTTQVHIRGSFLD
+707 RTTQVHVRGSFLD
-720 KGDQVTRKTPAIL
+720 KGDLVTRTTPSIL
-733 PEIKT
+733 PELVT
-738 GTGEPSRL
+738 GNREPSRL

-756 NPLTARVTVN
+756 NPLTARVIVN

-785 TQGELPTHPQ
+785 TQGEPPTHPE

-809 NMKRLHRLIVTSA
+809 NMKQLHRLIVTSA
-822 TWRQSSFA
+822 TWRQSSFS
-830 RPNLGQRDPYNSW
+830 RPELKERDPYNSW

-858 DLALSASGLIYHKIG
+858 DMALSASGLIFHKIG

-896 PENKDQNRY
+896 PENQDQNRY
-905 RRGMYTFFQRT
+905 RRGIYTFFQRT

-960 NLATRLLKE
+960 HLGARLLKE
-969 VPAVEGNAANVIE
+969 VPADEDNAVNVIE
-982 RRIRLAYEL
+982 KRIRLAYEL

-996 PSEDELQVVGRLY
+996 PSKEELQVVGRLY
-1009 KEAAGKQA
+1009 KEAADKDG
-1017 VQSDPAAAFAIAR
+1017 VQTDLVAAFAVAR

>member
-1 MNQLLSILLNLRLM
+1 M
-15 LSRIIYF
+15 LS
-22 VIILTFVSV
+22 LVSMSLLK
-31 NALNGDDELTFFKQ
+31 ADEKLLFFKQ
-45 RIEPVLEQHCYS
+45 RIEPVLEEHCYS
-57 CHSAAADSIKGGLRL
+57 CHSAAANSIKGGLRL
-72 DTKSTIRRGGE
+72 DTRSAIRRGGE
-83 SGPAVVPGNVD
+83 SGPAVVPGKVE
-94 ESLLITALRYE
+94 ESLLLAALQYE
-105 GLEMPPKEQLP
+105 GLEMPPNAKLP
-116 NEVID
+116 NEVIQ
-121 DFIKWIEAGAVDSR
+121 DFIKWIESGAVDSR
-135 LVAKSEAQRR
+135 LVAKSEAERR

-150 HWAFQPIERPV
+150 HWAFQRIERPV
-161 VPTIKNQWIRN
+161 VPASNSRWIRN
-172 EIDQFVLS
+172 DVDQFILS
-180 KLQDEDVEPSPEADP
+180 KLRAEEVKPSPEADP

-206 IGLPPTPQQVQAFLD
+206 IGLPPTPQETQAFLD
-221 DPGEENYQKTVSDLL
+221 DPSEANYQKTVSDLL
-236 DSPHYGERWGRY
+236 GSPHYGERWGRY

-262 ADLPRPHAWRW
+262 ADRPRPHAWRW

-278 NSLNQ
+278 NSLNDS
-283 GMPFDQFTI
+283 MPFDQFTI

-300 PNSGL
+300 PNATL

-365 QHEYYSMYAFFN
+365 QHEYYGMYAFFN
-377 SMAEPDIP
+377 SLAEPDIP
-385 APTPQQVAEFEV
+385 APTPEQLSEFEI
-397 ELARHEKQHQQKLRA
+397 EFARHQARHQQNLHA
-412 VRDYRSDSMSQWEKQ
+412 VRDYRSEKMSQWEQ
-427 LRKQLNP
+427 DLSEQLNSAIEA
-434 DTQTDPDCVKNQS
+434 DPDRVDNRF
-447 DKTWDIVN
+447 DKTWELVN

-486 YTIVSETRL
+486 YTIVTETSL
-495 SAITAI
+495 SGITAI

-506 ADDRLGAKGPGL
+506 ADERLAAKGPGL

-537 DNDARNMGQRIRLKN
+537 DNDDRNMGQRIRLKT

-588 VFELREVINAVGGDE
+588 VFELREKINPVGDSE

-630 HKHPVPDGLA
+630 HKHPVPDGLE
-640 TTAFSDLLASDV
+640 TTAFSDLLSSDIN
-652 DTRRGEDVIRLVK
+652 TRRGEDVIRLVK
-665 YFDYHEAELDKL
+665 YFGYRETELDKL
-677 IAAVKT
+677 IDAVKS
-683 HEETYPRSPLME
+683 HQESFPRSPKIE

-707 RTTQVHIRGSFLD
+707 RTTQVHVRGSFLD
-720 KGDQVTRKTPAIL
+720 KGDLVTRTTPSIL
-733 PEIKT
+733 PELVT
-738 GTGEPSRL
+738 GNREPSRL

-756 NPLTARVTVN
+756 NPLTARVIVN

-785 TQGELPTHPQ
+785 TQGEPPTHPE

-809 NMKRLHRLIVTSA
+809 NMKQLHRLIVTSA
-822 TWRQSSFA
+822 TWRQSSFS
-830 RPNLGQRDPYNSW
+830 RPELKERDPYNSW

-858 DLALSASGLIYHKIG
+858 DMALSASGLIFHKIG

-896 PENKDQNRY
+896 PENQDQNRY
-905 RRGMYTFFQRT
+905 RRGIYTFFQRT

-960 NLATRLLKE
+960 HLGARLLKE
-969 VPAVEGNAANVIE
+969 VPADGDNAVNVIE
-982 RRIRLAYEL
+982 KRIRLAYEL

-996 PSEDELQVVGRLY
+996 PSKEELQVVGRLY
-1009 KEAAGKQA
+1009 KEAADKDG
-1017 VQSDPAAAFAIAR
+1017 VQTDLVAAFAVAR

>member
-1 MNQLLSILLNLRLM
+1 MPRLAVFFLTTLQFISMSLLN
-15 LSRIIYF
+15 
-22 VIILTFVSV
+22 
-31 NALNGDDELTFFKQ
+31 ADEDLLFFKQ
-45 RIEPVLEQHCYS
+45 RIEPVLEKHCYS
-57 CHSAAADSIKGGLRL
+57 CHSAAANSIKGGLKL
-72 DTKSTIRRGGE
+72 DTRSAIRRGGE
-83 SGPAVVPGNVD
+83 SGPAVVPGKVE
-94 ESLLITALRYE
+94 ESLLLAALRYE
-105 GLEMPPKEQLP
+105 GLEMPPKAKLP
-116 NEVID
+116 NEVVQ

-135 LVAKSEAQRR
+135 LVAKSESERL
-145 EKAKS
+145 EKAKG
-150 HWAFQPIERPV
+150 HWAFQGIERPV
-161 VPTIKNQWIRN
+161 VPATNSPWIRN
-172 EIDQFVLS
+172 EVDQFILS
-180 KLQDEDVEPSPEADP
+180 KLRTEKVKPSPEADP

-206 IGLPPTPQQVQAFLD
+206 IGLPPTPQETQAFLD
-221 DPGEENYQKTVSDLL
+221 DPSEVNYQKTVSDLL

-262 ADLPRPHAWRW
+262 ADRPRPHAWRW

-278 NSLNQ
+278 NALNDS
-283 GMPFDQFTI
+283 MPFDQFTI

-300 PNSGL
+300 PNATL

-365 QHEYYSMYAFFN
+365 QHEYYGMYAFFN
-377 SMAEPDIP
+377 SLAEPDIP
-385 APTPQQVAEFEV
+385 APTPEQVAEFEI
-397 ELARHEKQHQQKLRA
+397 ELDRHQAQHQQNLRA
-412 VRDYRSDSMSQWEKQ
+412 VRDYRSDKMSQWEKD
-427 LRKQLNP
+427 LRERLNSA
-434 DTQTDPDCVKNQS
+434 TGVDPDGVNCQL
-447 DKTWDIVN
+447 DKSWELVN
-455 PLSLSAT
+455 PFSLSAT

-486 YTIVSETRL
+486 YTIVAETSL
-495 SAITAI
+495 SGITAI

-506 ADDRLGAKGPGL
+506 ADERLASKGPGL

-537 DNDARNMGQRIRLKN
+537 DNDERNMGQRIRLKN

-566 VIGDDPA
+566 VIGDDPT

-588 VFELREVINAVGGDE
+588 VFELREKINPVGDSE

-630 HKHPVPDGLA
+630 HKHPVPDGLE
-640 TTAFSDLLASDV
+640 TTAFSDLLSANSNN
-652 DTRRGEDVIRLVK
+652 RRGEDVIRLVK
-665 YFDYHEAELDKL
+665 YFGYREAELDKL
-677 IAAVKT
+677 IDAVKL
-683 HEETYPRSPLME
+683 HQESFPSSPKME

-707 RTTQVHIRGSFLD
+707 RTTQVHVRGSFLD
-720 KGDQVTRKTPAIL
+720 KGDQVTRTTPSIL
-733 PEIKT
+733 PEIVT
-738 GTGEPSRL
+738 GNREPTRL

-756 NPLTARVTVN
+756 NPLTSRVIVN

-785 TQGELPTHPQ
+785 TQGEPPTHPE

-809 NMKRLHRLIVTSA
+809 NMKQLHRLIVSSA
-822 TWRQSSFA
+822 TWRQSSFS
-830 RPNLGQRDPYNSW
+830 RPELKERDPYNSW

-858 DLALSASGLIYHKIG
+858 DIALSASGLIYHKIG
-873 GRSVYPPQPA
+873 GRSVYPPQSA

-896 PENKDQNRY
+896 PENQDQNRY

-932 ACTRRERS
+932 SCTRRERS

-960 NLATRLLKE
+960 HLGARLLKE
-969 VPAVEGNAANVIE
+969 VPADEDYPVKVIE
-982 RRIRLAYEL
+982 KRIRLAYEL

-996 PSEDELQVVGRLY
+996 PSKEELQVVRRLY
-1009 KEAAGKQA
+1009 KEAAGKDA
-1017 VQSDPAAAFAIAR
+1017 VQTDSGAAFAVAR

>member
-1 MNQLLSILLNLRLM
+1 MPRLAVFFLTTLQFISMSLLN
-15 LSRIIYF
+15 
-22 VIILTFVSV
+22 
-31 NALNGDDELTFFKQ
+31 ADEDLLFFKQ
-45 RIEPVLEQHCYS
+45 RIEPVLEKHCYS
-57 CHSAAADSIKGGLRL
+57 CHSAAANSIKGGLKL
-72 DTKSTIRRGGE
+72 DTRSAIRRGGE
-83 SGPAVVPGNVD
+83 SGPAVVPGKVE
-94 ESLLITALRYE
+94 ESLLLAALRYE
-105 GLEMPPKEQLP
+105 GLEMPPKAKLP
-116 NEVID
+116 NEVVQ

-135 LVAKSEAQRR
+135 LVAKSESERL
-145 EKAKS
+145 EKAKG
-150 HWAFQPIERPV
+150 HWAFQGIERPV
-161 VPTIKNQWIRN
+161 VPATNSPWIRN
-172 EIDQFVLS
+172 EVDQFILS
-180 KLQDEDVEPSPEADP
+180 KLRTEKVKPSPEADP

-206 IGLPPTPQQVQAFLD
+206 IGLPPTPQETQAFLD
-221 DPGEENYQKTVSDLL
+221 DPSEVNYQKTVSDLL

-262 ADLPRPHAWRW
+262 ADRPRPHAWRW

-278 NSLNQ
+278 NALNDS
-283 GMPFDQFTI
+283 MPFDQFTI

-300 PNSGL
+300 PNATL

-365 QHEYYSMYAFFN
+365 QHEYYGMYAFFN
-377 SMAEPDIP
+377 SLAEPDIP
-385 APTPQQVAEFEV
+385 APTPEQVAEFEI
-397 ELARHEKQHQQKLRA
+397 ELDRHQAQHQQNLRA
-412 VRDYRSDSMSQWEKQ
+412 VRDYRSDKMSQWEKD
-427 LRKQLNP
+427 LRERLNSA
-434 DTQTDPDCVKNQS
+434 TGVDPDGVNCQL
-447 DKTWDIVN
+447 DKSWELVN
-455 PLSLSAT
+455 PFSLSAT

-486 YTIVSETRL
+486 YTIVAETSL
-495 SAITAI
+495 SGITAI

-506 ADDRLGAKGPGL
+506 ADERLASKGPGL

-537 DNDARNMGQRIRLKN
+537 DNDERNMGQRIRLKN

-566 VIGDDPA
+566 VIGDDPT

-588 VFELREVINAVGGDE
+588 VFELREKINPVGDSE

-630 HKHPVPDGLA
+630 HKHPVPDGLE
-640 TTAFSDLLASDV
+640 TTAFSDLLSANSNN
-652 DTRRGEDVIRLVK
+652 RRGEDVIRLVK
-665 YFDYHEAELDKL
+665 YFGYREAELDKL
-677 IAAVKT
+677 IDAVKL
-683 HEETYPRSPLME
+683 HQESFPSSPKME

-707 RTTQVHIRGSFLD
+707 RTTQVHVRGSFLD
-720 KGDQVTRKTPAIL
+720 KGDQVTRTTPSIL
-733 PEIKT
+733 PEIVT
-738 GTGEPSRL
+738 GNREPTRL

-756 NPLTARVTVN
+756 NPLTSRVIVN

-785 TQGELPTHPQ
+785 TQGEPPTHPE

-809 NMKRLHRLIVTSA
+809 NMKLLHRLIVSSA
-822 TWRQSSFA
+822 TWRQSSFS
-830 RPNLGQRDPYNSW
+830 RPELKERDPYNSW

-858 DLALSASGLIYHKIG
+858 DIALSASGLIYHKIG
-873 GRSVYPPQPA
+873 GRSVYPPQSA

-896 PENKDQNRY
+896 PENQDQNRY

-932 ACTRRERS
+932 SCTRRERS

-960 NLATRLLKE
+960 HLGARLLKE
-969 VPAVEGNAANVIE
+969 VPADEDYPVKVIE
-982 RRIRLAYEL
+982 KRIRLAYEL

-996 PSEDELQVVGRLY
+996 PSKEELQVVRRLY
-1009 KEAAGKQA
+1009 KEAAGKDA
-1017 VQSDPAAAFAIAR
+1017 VQTDSGAAFAVAR